1 MPHNAS
7 RQRALALFLAVL
19 IALATPFCAL
29 AQEAGGYDAANP
41 QNLTDDDL
49 TAKAAL
55 VMDAATGTVLYD
67 KNARRKTYPAST
79 TKIMTCLVALENF
92 PDLNQ
97 LVTVG
102 PEAKQI
108 PSDSSTL
115 GVRQGE
121 AYPMIDLLYGMM
133 MRSGN
138 DAAMTIAVAV
148 AGSVDAFVGMMNQ
161 RAKELGCKDTNFVN
175 PHGYHDEAHYTTAY
189 DLALIAQAAM
199 LNRTFREIVAAKSYT
214 MSATD
219 QREKWR
225 IDTSYDMYV
234 ATSKFYYPDLI
245 GIKTGYHSKAGRCF
259 VGAADKDGVEL
270 ISVVLKSKSTKGSD
284 GKYSG
289 EYWVDTARLLDYGI
303 TRYQTLTF
311 SQMFDQAPIYASI
324 KNAART
330 DENAGLVRLQV
341 VPGTALD
348 TYTVKCLPEQA
359 EKMLSDFG
367 QGLTINYTKELT
379 APILAGDILGTISM
393 KVNGQDVT
401 ATVIASRSVEAE
413 AVPFTLESL
422 APEVAGVLDNHAV
435 VVVAGVVVL
444 AVLIIVIVRL
454 RVAARNRRRRREML
468 RRRKAAY
475 DRYRRM

>member
-1 MPHNAS
+1 MPHNTRRS
-7 RQRALALFLAVL
+7 PALALLLAVL
-19 IALATPFCAL
+19 IALATPLYAL
-29 AQEAGGYDAANP
+29 AQDTSGYDAANP

-49 TAKAAL
+49 VAKAAL

-67 KNARRKTYPAST
+67 KNAYRRTYPAST

-97 LVTVG
+97 RVTVG

-108 PSDSSTL
+108 PGDSSTL

-133 MRSGN
+133 MKSGN

-148 AGSVDAFVGMMNQ
+148 AGSVQSFVEMMNQ

-175 PHGYHDEAHYTTAY
+175 PHGYHDEAHFTTAY

-199 LNRTFREIVAAKSYT
+199 GNRTFREIVAAKSYT

-225 IDTSYDMYV
+225 VETSNSMYV

-245 GIKTGYHSKAGRCF
+245 GVKTGYHSKAGRCF

-270 ISVVLKSKSTKGSD
+270 ISVVLKSKNTEVSKGNF
-284 GKYSG
+284 SG

-303 TRYQTLTF
+303 TRYETLTF
-311 SQMFDQAPIYASI
+311 TQMFDQAPIYASI

-359 EKMLSDFG
+359 QQMLSDFG

-379 APILAGDILGTISM
+379 APIVAGDILGTITM

-422 APEVAGVLDNHAV
+422 VPDVAVALDNHTVLAAV
-435 VVVAGVVVL
+435 GVLLL

-454 RVAARNRRRRREML
+454 RAAARNRRRRREML

-475 DRYRRM
+475 DRYRKM